1 MVGIIVG
8 LLDGGVDTVTV
19 GIIIVSWIEGAI
31 EERTLGLAVGD
42 IVAIVENVVASSTVG
57 QLKYSGIVIVESLL
71 LRRQTSCWIQ
81 LYASETRAYTPG

>member
-1 MVGIIVG
+1 MA
-8 LLDGGVDTVTV
+8 LDGGVDTVTV

-42 IVAIVENVVASSTVG
+42 IVPIVENVVASSTVG

-71 LRRQTSCWIQ
+71 LRRQTSC
-81 LYASETRAYTPG
+81 